1 MQLVKV
7 VALGAVLLSTVL
19 PNIQGGLPLVVTTWR
34 FLNATLQAYQSL
46 TVGEFDPI
54 DALVEGCSV
63 CEREQCDGT
72 VGYGGSP
79 DETGETTL
87 DAMLMDGTTMDIGA
101 VAALREVKHA
111 AAVAKYVLRNTRH
124 TMLAGS
130 QATDFA
136 LQMGFRRE
144 TLQTDESRAMWEQW
158 KANHCQPNFWRVSNA
173 HCMGVGY
180 CSYLGA
186 QTILSQI
193 AQKDRSIIENVIPSP
208 SMSCGPYEPVSANAV
223 RSNPPE
229 DASAPD
235 RTDFS
240 FGRYNHD
247 TISMIVI
254 DQTGHV
260 VAGTSTNGARH
271 KIPGRVGD
279 SPIPGAGAYADSEVG
294 AAVATGDGDVMMRFL
309 PALLAVEG
317 LRNGQ
322 GPSEAAERQIKR
334 ITKYYPTFAGG
345 IVVATK
351 DGRHG
356 VACNGMAEFPYSVA
370 DGSDWQGEVKVY
382 TVKCV

>member
-7 VALGAVLLSTVL
+7 VALGAVLLSTAL
-19 PNIQGGLPLVVTTWR
+19 PNTQGGLPLVVTTWR
-34 FLNATLQAYQSL
+34 FLNATLRAYQSL

-87 DAMLMDGTTMDIGA
+87 DAMLMDGTTMDVGA

-144 TLQTDESRAMWEQW
+144 TLQTDASRTMWEQW
-158 KANHCQPNFWRVSNA
+158 KANHCQPNFWR
-173 HCMGVGY
+173 
-180 CSYLGA
+180 
-186 QTILSQI
+186 
-193 AQKDRSIIENVIPSP
+193 NVIPSP

-223 RSNPPE
+223 RNNRLEESSE
-229 DASAPD
+229 AD
-235 RTDFS
+235 RTDFR

-247 TISMIVI
+247 TISMIII
-254 DQTGHV
+254 DHAGHV

-317 LRNGQ
+317 LRNGLD
-322 GPSEAAERQIKR
+322 PNEAAAQQIKR
-334 ITKYYPTFAGG
+334 IVKYYPTFTGG

-351 DGRHG
+351 EGRHG
-356 VACNGMAEFPYSVA
+356 ASCNGMAEFPYSVA
-370 DGSDWQGEVKVY
+370 DGTDSEGEVKVY